1 MRTAELLFLC
11 SGFRKKLNV
20 LIEMYFIFF
29 RISVLKVWS
38 MRYAQLVMGPAGCG
52 KSTYC
57 KYLHEHCETIRRIVN
72 VVNLDPAAEHFS
84 YPVTSDIRELV
95 DVDDVMEA
103 EDLKLGPNGGL
114 VFCMEYLVENLDWL
128 KTELDEGED
137 DYFIFDCPGQI
148 ELYTHMP
155 VMRRLVEALK
165 SWDFNVC
172 GVFIVDA
179 QFLIDAAKF
188 FSGVMA
194 ALSAMVQLEIP
205 FVNIMSK
212 MDLLSKENSEKL
224 DRYLTP
230 NASELVDDLNDSL
243 PVKFHKLNNAIADVI
258 DDFGLVSFQ
267 ALNINEENSM
277 NDVLVIIDNAIQ
289 YGENLEPKE
298 EMLGDD
304 VDDDEDNQFH

>member
-1 MRTAELLFLC
+1 MLLIIKC
-11 SGFRKKLNV
+11 
-20 LIEMYFIFF
+20 IIYDYFYFSC
-29 RISVLKVWS
+29 RLQGKD
-38 MRYAQLVMGPAGCG
+38 MRYAQLVMGPAGSG

-57 KYLHEHCETIRRIVN
+57 KYLHEHCETIKRTVHVI
-72 VVNLDPAAEHFS
+72 NLDPAAEHFT

-114 VFCMEYLVENLDWL
+114 VFCMEYLIQNLDWL
-128 KTELDEGED
+128 KAELGEGED

-155 VMRRLVEALK
+155 VMKQLVEALR
-165 SWDFNVC
+165 SWDFHTC
-172 GVFIVDA
+172 GLFIVDS

-194 ALSAMVQLEIP
+194 ALSAMVHLEVP
-205 FVNIMSK
+205 FVNVMSK
-212 MDLLSKENSEKL
+212 MDLLSKENSDKL

-230 NASELVDDLNDSL
+230 NASELVYDLNETL
-243 PVKFHKLNNAIADVI
+243 PTKFQKLNQAIADVI

-267 ALNINEENSM
+267 TLNINDESSM
-277 NDVLVIIDNAIQ
+277 NELLVLIDNAIQ

-304 VDDDEDNQFH
+304 DELEHQEGFNF